1 MSSQYLSNMK
11 PLANVL
17 RPTRLE
23 DVVGQRKLVSEG
35 SLLRQLIENDTI
47 SSAIFY
53 GPPGTGKT
61 TIAEII
67 ASHTNSRFSKL
78 NATSATVSMIR
89 KEAKTAKIAGSPL
102 LLFVDEC
109 HRFSK
114 TQQDVLLPYI
124 ECGDIIFVGAT
135 TENPMHSLTN
145 ALVSRSHIFQFEP
158 ISDIDLVTLIKRCKD
173 HYGDVKIEK
182 EAIKHII
189 RISCGDGRKVIST
202 FEMAYN
208 VSGGNITEEIVK
220 TIAPNKYAVF
230 SRDGDEHYDL
240 ASAFQGSIQASDADS
255 AIYWLAKWLES
266 GEDPRYI
273 ARRLLVSASE
283 DAAGNPEAV
292 SVAHAAYTAAKEIG
306 RPECDILLA
315 HATILT
321 ATAPRDKMAAKA
333 IWEAVKDVKYGKTV
347 AVPKEMKDAH
357 YLGAKKL
364 GNGAYKDGGNQ
375 QAYVG
380 VNKIYVRRRKK

>member
-1 MSSQYLSNMK
+1 MK
-11 PLANVL
+11 PLADIL
-17 RPTRLE
+17 RPKSLDE
-23 DVVGQRKLVSEG
+23 VVGQKHLVG
-35 SLLRQLIENDTI
+35 PDALLRHLIETDTL

-67 ASHTNSRFSKL
+67 AKHTNSMFTKL

-89 KEAKTAKIAGSPL
+89 KEAKAAKLTGQTL

-114 TQQDVLLPYI
+114 SQQDVLLPFI
-124 ECGDIIFVGAT
+124 ENGDIIMVGAT
-135 TENPMHSLTN
+135 TENPMHSLTS

-158 ISDIDLVTLIKRCKD
+158 IGDADLIGLIKRCKVYYERSD
-173 HYGDVKIEK
+173 QKLSIER

-202 FEMAYN
+202 FEMAHN
-208 VSGGNITEEIVK
+208 VSKDGRITEELVK
-220 TIAPNKYAVF
+220 TISPNKYTVF
-230 SRDGDEHYDL
+230 SKSGDEHYDL

-255 AIYWLAKWLES
+255 AVYWLAKWLES

-292 SVAHAAYTAAKEIG
+292 SVAHAAFTAAKEIG
-306 RPECDILLA
+306 RPECDIIMS
-315 HATILT
+315 HATILI
-321 ATAPRDKMAAKA
+321 ANAPRNKSAANA
-333 IWEAVKDVKYGKTV
+333 IWAAVRDVKQGRTI
-347 AVPKEMKDAH
+347 AVPKEMKDSH
-357 YLGAKKL
+357 YKGAKKL
-364 GNGAYKDGGNQ
+364 GHGAYHEGSKPA
-375 QAYVG
+375 AYVG
-380 VNKIYVRRRKK
+380 INKIYVRSK